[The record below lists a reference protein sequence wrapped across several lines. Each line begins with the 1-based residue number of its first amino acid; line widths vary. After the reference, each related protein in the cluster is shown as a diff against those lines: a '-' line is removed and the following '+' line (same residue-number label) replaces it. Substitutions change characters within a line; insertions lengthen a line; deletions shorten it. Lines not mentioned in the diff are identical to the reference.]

1 VSGDIDTGATH
12 SLMTVESS
20 RAMELVTT
28 EIPPVSITYA
38 DGHIETSHQGALLG
52 SHPVIVVGNLV
63 NNLISP
69 IEMLDHA
76 GTRWRDKER
85 RGD

>member
-1 VSGDIDTGATH
+1 
-12 SLMTVESS
+12 
-20 RAMELVTT
+20 
-28 EIPPVSITYA
+28 
-38 DGHIETSHQGALLG
+38 LLG

-76 GTRWRDKER
+76 GTMVLD
-85 RGD
+85 RGGGEIRNAEGTSAIPIR